1 MADCYCEMKPLERL
15 PVSIQ
20 TLYADLA
27 DKAWTGN
34 FREVMA
40 SGGTPYKRTH
50 KGREY
55 WYWQPPT
62 KGGNRPS
69 ARYLGPD
76 SPEVRRRIQ
85 DRTELAAARKDRLEI
100 VRALRAARLPLPDG
114 LSGNVLAVLAEAG
127 AFRLRAVV
135 VGSVAFQCY
144 GPMLG
149 FRMPRELGRTGDV
162 DIGQFHAVSLAVDD
176 EIDADLLSVLRRA
189 DPRFKAIPSPADT
202 RRTQRYAIRAGT
214 QETFSVDVLSPLR
227 GQARTGPTNLKA
239 LRGHA
244 QLLRFLDFLIY
255 REVEAVALHGPG
267 VPIKVPTPERF
278 ALHKLIVSRRRIDTV
293 ASQAKARKDLAQAE
307 ILLRALAKDR
317 PYELDA
323 AWQELQGRG
332 PAWRQMA
339 ERAKQAIPKSL
350 REILPKSGI
359 PLAEPQQAD
368 HSKENR
374 TSEQDHD
381 YGSI

>member
-1 MADCYCEMKPLERL
+1 M
-15 PVSIQ
+15 Q

-27 DKAWTGN
+27 DRAWTGN

-40 SGGTPYKRTH
+40 SGGSPYRLAH

-62 KGGNRPS
+62 RGGTRPS

-76 SPEVRRRIQ
+76 SPDVRRRIQ
-85 DRTELAAARKDRLEI
+85 DRTDLAAARKDRLEI
-100 VRALRAARLPLPDG
+100 VRALRAARLPVPDR

-127 AFRLRAVV
+127 AFRSRAAV

-149 FRMPRELGRTGDV
+149 FRMPRELGRTADV
-162 DIGQFHAVSLAVDD
+162 DIGQFHAISLAVDD

-189 DPRFKAIPSPADT
+189 DSRFEAIPSPVDT
-202 RRTQRYAIRAGT
+202 RRTQRYAVRAGT

-227 GQARTGPTNLKA
+227 GPDRPGPTSLKA

-267 VPIKVPTPERF
+267 VPVKVPAPERF
-278 ALHKLIVSRRRIDTV
+278 ALHKLIVSRRRADTA
-293 ASQAKARKDLAQAE
+293 ASQAKARKDLAQAGF
-307 ILLRALAKDR
+307 LLRALAEDR
-317 PYELDA
+317 PCELEA
-323 AWQELQGRG
+323 AWQELLGRG

-339 ERAKQAIPKSL
+339 ERGKQALPESL
-350 REILPKSGI
+350 REILPKPGNS
-359 PLAEPQQAD
+359 LSEPRRAD
-368 HSKENR
+368 HPRENG
-374 TSEQDHD
+374 TSGKDHD
-381 YGSI
+381 NPFAIPDPFKPPRP